1 MWIIRKK
8 NEMFD
13 VTKRVI
19 RNRNS
24 KKDQIKILKY
34 IYNTKIYV

>member
-1 MWIIRKK
+1 MS
-8 NEMFD
+8 D

-34 IYNTKIYV
+34 IYNIKIYL